1 MNGWQT
7 KTDIELEH
15 RIKTYENEVGKH
27 CSFKEYP
34 KDIQQGIM
42 NTWQSIFDMK
52 FRDREWSP
60 WAWWN
65 RSIQATFWCLKLEQ
79 VVKVDFVGREEE

>member
-1 MNGWQT
+1 
-7 KTDIELEH
+7 
-15 RIKTYENEVGKH
+15 
-27 CSFKEYP
+27 
-34 KDIQQGIM
+34 M

-65 RSIQATFWCLKLEQ
+65 RSIQATSWCLKLEQ
-79 VVKVDFVGREEE
+79 VVKVDFVGKEE